1 MPTLFQINVTCN
13 WGSTGRIAEEIGQ
26 VAIQQGWDSYIAYGR
41 GKPVSKSH
49 LIRIGNDWD
58 MYEHG
63 LETRIFDNHGL
74 ASRGVT
80 QKLIRQIEEIKPDVI
95 QLHNVH
101 GYFVNY
107 PILFDYLAKCKI
119 PVVWTLHDCW
129 TFTGHCAHFALAGC
143 YQWKNEECSHCK
155 YKKSYP
161 ASLFFNRAHR
171 NFLDKKK
178 AFTAPKNMT
187 IVTVSHWLEELV
199 QQSFLSCH
207 QVITINNGIDVQ
219 IFSPKNNGKKIR
231 EKLGISQPYM
241 LLGVASVWE
250 ASKGI
255 FDFVKL
261 RELLPADQYAIVLV
275 GVDDRTAK
283 ILPQG
288 IVTVKRTN
296 NVEELAEI
304 YSVADVFL
312 NPTWQDSFP
321 TTNLEA
327 MACGTP
333 VVTYR
338 TGGSPESLT
347 EKTGKV
353 VEQGDLVA
361 FVSNIEEICKKGKNT
376 YVEVCRQ
383 GVVENYNKKDRYLD
397 YIKLYQQLLISRKC

>member
-49 LIRIGNDWD
+49 LIRIGNDCD

-107 PILFDYLAKCKI
+107 PILFGYLAKCKI

>member
-296 NVEELAEI
+296 NVEELADI

>member
-49 LIRIGNDWD
+49 LIRIGNNWD

-383 GVVENYNKKDRYLD
+383 GVVENYNKKDRYID

>member
-1 MPTLFQINVTCN
+1 MTCN

-383 GVVENYNKKDRYLD
+383 GVVENYNKKDRYID

>member
-383 GVVENYNKKDRYLD
+383 GVVENYNKKDRYID

>member
-74 ASRGVT
+74 ASRRAT
-80 QKLIRQIEEIKPDVI
+80 RKLIRQIEEIRPDI
-95 QLHNVH
+95 IHLHNIH
-101 GYFVNY
+101 GYYINY
-107 PILFDYLAKCKI
+107 QILFDYLAKCEI

-143 YQWKNEECSHCK
+143 YQWKNEACLHCK
-155 YKKSYP
+155 HKKSYP
-161 ASLFFNRAHR
+161 ASLLFNRANR

-199 QQSFLSCH
+199 KQSFLSCH
-207 QVITINNGIDVQ
+207 QVITINNGIDVR
-219 IFSPKNNGKKIR
+219 IFSPKNNGKEIR
-231 EKLGISQPYM
+231 EKLGITQPYM

-261 RELLPADQYAIVLV
+261 RELLPDDQYAIVLV
-275 GVDDRTAK
+275 GVDDKTAK

-288 IVTVKRTN
+288 IVAVKRTN
-296 NVEELAEI
+296 NVEELAGI
-304 YSVADVFL
+304 YSAADVFL

-347 EKTGKV
+347 TETGKV
-353 VEQGDLVA
+353 VAQGDLA
-361 FVSNIEEICKKGKNT
+361 ALVSGVEEICQKGKEA
-376 YVEVCRQ
+376 YVAACRQ
-383 GVVENYNKKDRYLD
+383 RAVENYNKEDRYMD
-397 YIKLYQQLLISRKC
+397 YVMLYQKNAEE

>member
-288 IVTVKRTN
+288 IVTVERTN